1 MLDKGVQEEE
11 GELQGVSFASSP
23 TLSSNTTAR
32 YFMVL
37 IPSPG
42 STLISLLPLISVVV
56 PSRGGYPMTVS
67 STCLRRDGGV
77 VRHSPHLRHSVLYA
91 A

>member
-42 STLISLLPLISVVV
+42 STLISLLP
-56 PSRGGYPMTVS
+56 TVCGQMAGACERHDKHHRMQNAR
-67 STCLRRDGGV
+67 TERR
-77 VRHSPHLRHSVLYA
+77 LT
-91 A
+91 